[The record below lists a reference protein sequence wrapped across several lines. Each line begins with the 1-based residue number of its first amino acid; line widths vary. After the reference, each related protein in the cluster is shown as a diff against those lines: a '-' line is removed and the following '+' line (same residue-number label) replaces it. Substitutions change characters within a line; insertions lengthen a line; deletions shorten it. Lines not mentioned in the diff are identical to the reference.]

1 MGVMCKEKSV
11 NTAELI
17 LSNLRHN
24 LRRVEIHVLGEGY
37 YNLGADVYKY
47 DELLCDDLIDAYE
60 EQKKENRVLTL
71 LMLVMFFMVMV
82 LLYMGVNHLWVF

>member
-1 MGVMCKEKSV
+1 MGVMDREKSV
-11 NTAELI
+11 NTSELI

-24 LRRVEIHVLGEGY
+24 LRRVETHVLGEGY